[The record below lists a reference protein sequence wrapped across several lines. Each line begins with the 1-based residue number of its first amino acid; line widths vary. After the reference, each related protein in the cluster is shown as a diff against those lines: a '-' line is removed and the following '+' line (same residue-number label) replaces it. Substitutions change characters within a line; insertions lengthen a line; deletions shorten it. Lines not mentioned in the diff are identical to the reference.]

1 MADITE
7 ELATINNAR
16 FGRDIR
22 HAIHDALLKL
32 STGGGGG
39 SDSLLNIKI
48 TRADYNALETKSN
61 TTVYYVV
68 EESGLVNEYLG
79 DVLIN
84 RGGGSS
90 SEPMMATTTYFGSQ
104 SSTEP
109 ESGSGVISDVEYE
122 DVPSPHDE

>member
-7 ELATINNAR
+7 ELVTINNAR

-32 STGGGGG
+32 STGGGG

-90 SEPMMATTTYFGSQ
+90 SEPLIHPMTLLTNNVEDEPVIGSAVY
-104 SSTEP
+104 STP
-109 ESGSGVISDVEYE
+109 EIT
-122 DVPSPHDE
+122 PLDE